1 MPKDVQ
7 QLDENLA
14 LLANYAAP
22 LPGQKRAVSAIL
34 PLIECTPL
42 PAPQVACSQAQA
54 EAVAS
59 TEQRAAASID
69 QPALSSQQSSTG
81 SQVIARDLSLAHLG
95 QSMQPGGSGLALVAF
110 VPLHQYSFI
119 DATISAVHTPIPAK
133 PLSSSHLYLS
143 GRDCGESNQI

>member
-59 TEQRAAASID
+59 AEQRAAASD
-69 QPALSSQQSSTG
+69 QRTAASDQRATAAEARADKLQAQLQHVLPASRPTG
-81 SQVIARDLSLAHLG
+81 WSRSRGVHLL
-95 QSMQPGGSGLALVAF
+95 PNAAC
-110 VPLHQYSFI
+110 
-119 DATISAVHTPIPAK
+119 ATA
-133 PLSSSHLYLS
+133 
-143 GRDCGESNQI
+143 